1 MKDMPSIAS
10 LKNESYK
17 RYQSK
22 SVMHL
27 EQFNKLLHKNR
38 RKATDTMCA
47 VYFDILLRENTTY
60 INVKCQSND
69 DFNSDVRQ
77 CLIILIREHGVN
89 LPECLTVSD
98 FKMAGISTT
107 LTWSL
112 CRQLSGSLTNGI
124 LKVVLYFHTSCIANV
139 FYLLRNKRYSVKPR
153 VIRTDVKALKYYS
166 GKLHHQRKNDYCF
179 VSRCCV
185 QSLFSHI
192 HRNHLL
198 KQTRKLVHIN
208 NELCWTNDV
217 KIKTTA
223 NANKIRYTVLE
234 DYCYSG
240 ILFSSHFPN
249 RRDVCRKLLYQA
261 LEGNN
266 PFTPKLKDTK
276 SRDILFQNFSR
287 YSEIFVCPSFRR
299 NDLEYSFN
307 QIVAGTQYLSS
318 EIMRFEHHRLSTFAN
333 YNNADAPSLLLMAKY
348 GWYATG
354 FGNETKT
361 FCCSVV
367 NTVWSKDDNPLDIH
381 KNFQP
386 GCSFILGCDLG
397 QVSIQD
403 DRNESSSLS
412 HANSSSAVLGTQ
424 CNGASALSND
434 INLSGTENHGEI
446 ALQTEASNMNPSAL
460 SIEHKAKDVQFPSST
475 PNFKDKHG
483 MSKDVKARFVCDR
496 SDHEYVEQTQCLTSD
511 SRLTSSFNA
520 DCPSTSVEP
529 AARIKSSDN
538 LSDADRVNVTDME
551 NRPRP
556 ATWNKQDRES
566 ETIHDKPHSDL
577 VYQEPVLPPLGPE
590 KPKHVEYTTVG
601 IRASSFSGF
610 PIGSRKTPKEF
621 AIGGFYY
628 RGFGDRT
635 TCFQCGI
642 SLQNWSADDDVFVEH
657 ARHNP
662 LCQYIRQLKGDDF
675 VKLVLIATGTHE
687 VDIKSSIRYPG
698 VEIESTYFCTA
709 FLDLFDDK

>member
-198 KQTRKLVHIN
+198 KQTRKLVHSN

-234 DYCYSG
+234 DYC
-240 ILFSSHFPN
+240 
-249 RRDVCRKLLYQA
+249 
-261 LEGNN
+261 
-266 PFTPKLKDTK
+266 
-276 SRDILFQNFSR
+276 
-287 YSEIFVCPSFRR
+287 
-299 NDLEYSFN
+299 
-307 QIVAGTQYLSS
+307 
-318 EIMRFEHHRLSTFAN
+318 
-333 YNNADAPSLLLMAKY
+333 
-348 GWYATG
+348 
-354 FGNETKT
+354 
-361 FCCSVV
+361 
-367 NTVWSKDDNPLDIH
+367 
-381 KNFQP
+381 
-386 GCSFILGCDLG
+386 
-397 QVSIQD
+397 
-403 DRNESSSLS
+403 
-412 HANSSSAVLGTQ
+412 
-424 CNGASALSND
+424 
-434 INLSGTENHGEI
+434 
-446 ALQTEASNMNPSAL
+446 
-460 SIEHKAKDVQFPSST
+460 
-475 PNFKDKHG
+475 
-483 MSKDVKARFVCDR
+483 
-496 SDHEYVEQTQCLTSD
+496 
-511 SRLTSSFNA
+511 
-520 DCPSTSVEP
+520 
-529 AARIKSSDN
+529 
-538 LSDADRVNVTDME
+538 
-551 NRPRP
+551 
-556 ATWNKQDRES
+556 
-566 ETIHDKPHSDL
+566 
-577 VYQEPVLPPLGPE
+577 
-590 KPKHVEYTTVG
+590 
-601 IRASSFSGF
+601 
-610 PIGSRKTPKEF
+610 
-621 AIGGFYY
+621 
-628 RGFGDRT
+628 
-635 TCFQCGI
+635 
-642 SLQNWSADDDVFVEH
+642 
-657 ARHNP
+657 
-662 LCQYIRQLKGDDF
+662 
-675 VKLVLIATGTHE
+675 
-687 VDIKSSIRYPG
+687 
-698 VEIESTYFCTA
+698 
-709 FLDLFDDK
+709 